1 MISLDVPLNAFSH
14 SQPCRDESGATD
26 GIPFV
31 MSVGEETALDSGVRS
46 VGLGPN
52 YFFTKLGNFS

>member
-1 MISLDVPLNAFSH
+1 MPLNAFSQ
-14 SQPCRDESGATD
+14 SPPCRDESGATD

-52 YFFTKLGNFS
+52 YFFTKLGNFF